1 MYPCW
6 KFRSD
11 PFVPFRCPVECCCHS
26 ELVVGLNG
34 TMGTFASRSDGR
46 PCWLLHPVASSDMVG
61 LHRTALESN
70 CSHRCIPIFV
80 RAVNSSASYIKNI
93 NGERL
98 EGLKQQKK
106 WWFLY
111 LIRTE
116 EDAQI
121 VFEII
126 SPYSLPPNPYH
137 LPPHSS
143 DAAECCDIFEN
154 STGREFVCFYCE
166 LKFEVWFL
174 ASFGF
179 FVLDLFI
186 FFLVCFK
193 GKCKKKEQLHEWM
206 TEDMC
211 VTFHLYPFWTP
222 PIKKNDSFLLLAL
235 ILAFQTTFCYASKTL
250 RKNYIM
256 ESSDWYDLLPKKFE
270 RPSPYLNK
278 LEMTQIRHVFRFTR
292 YQPLSWSLLNRFPLL
307 PANPVTLDFNTEVC
321 VQVPLDP
328 LIKWLILVF
337 LPCRLLLLFTSHT
350 LCRIILVNR

>member
-1 MYPCW
+1 MKKMRKRKW
-6 KFRSD
+6 KECISRNWISLSLPILYHTILLHYVSLLEIQIRSLVL
-11 PFVPFRCPVECCCHS
+11 FFKSLVGRVPFRCPVECCCHS

-93 NGERL
+93 NEERL

-121 VFEII
+121 FFEII

-186 FFLVCFK
+186 FFFGLFQ
-193 GKCKKKEQLHEWM
+193 GKM
-206 TEDMC
+206 
-211 VTFHLYPFWTP
+211 
-222 PIKKNDSFLLLAL
+222 
-235 ILAFQTTFCYASKTL
+235 
-250 RKNYIM
+250 
-256 ESSDWYDLLPKKFE
+256 
-270 RPSPYLNK
+270 
-278 LEMTQIRHVFRFTR
+278 
-292 YQPLSWSLLNRFPLL
+292 
-307 PANPVTLDFNTEVC
+307 
-321 VQVPLDP
+321 
-328 LIKWLILVF
+328 
-337 LPCRLLLLFTSHT
+337 
-350 LCRIILVNR
+350 